1 MNNNLDKLAEKLA
14 KDIEK
19 DIFKSLSDTR
29 FDKINAMTTTNKQQP
44 FDFDDIEKLITT
56 ANKIK
61 QEASDKLYNNLK
73 DKTFIVPSESSKWML
88 YEALEQEIGN
98 RAYELDVRVSN
109 EVDDIMVVDSKYF
122 DK

>member
-1 MNNNLDKLAEKLA
+1 MMSNNLDKLAEKLA

-19 DIFKSLSDTR
+19 EI
-29 FDKINAMTTTNKQQP
+29 FDKLMDISTTTTTCTKQQP

-61 QEASDKLYNNLK
+61 KEASNKLYNSLK
-73 DKTFIVPSESSKWML
+73 DKVFIVPSGSSKWML

-109 EVDDIMVVDSKYF
+109 EVDDI
-122 DK
+122 